1 MFTPLS
7 FVYTVSEEN
16 TDVILIF
23 VSKMLCFSG
32 SPQDAFLHFL
42 FRLNMICLNLVD
54 MPPSSCLFD
63 IYPAWCS
70 PSLPELWFGFDIN
83 LGEISSHYCFKYFFL
98 SLFFFFPSVFPL
110 MHCNF
115 CICPTVL
122 RHSIFKNLFS
132 LCYSIFESST
142 DMSSKS

>member
-7 FVYTVSEEN
+7 FVCTVSEEN
-16 TDVILIF
+16 TDVIPFCFF

-63 IYPAWCS
+63 IYPAWYS
-70 PSLPELWFGFDIN
+70 PSLLELWFGFDIN
-83 LGEISSHYCFKYFFL
+83 LGEISSHYCFKYFLL
-98 SLFFFFPSVFPL
+98 SLFFFFSFFFSVPSVFPL
-110 MHCNF
+110 MCCNF

-122 RHSIFKNLFS
+122 RHSSF
-132 LCYSIFESST
+132 
-142 DMSSKS
+142 